1 MQVITSVKNQKIQFV
16 KKLHDKSF
24 RKSEGLF
31 IVEGE
36 NMIKDM
42 PSNVF
47 VQEIF
52 VIDEKLADYSYILK
66 RYDSK
71 SVTAVDSKVMK
82 LLSETVTP
90 CGILAVVRKN
100 TADKNIDGNVVILDG
115 ISDPGNFGTII
126 RTCAALGIKNILA
139 IESVDYTS
147 GKVVRSSM
155 GGVFR
160 TDIIECSREEAL
172 EIVKDYNLYAL
183 DMGGENIFGE
193 FKPQMPYA
201 LTVGS
206 ESKGLSRIFRDNAR
220 IVALPMSGD
229 IESLN
234 AAVSLSVALY
244 AFEYGK

>member
-71 SVTAVDSKVMK
+71 SVTAVDLKVMK
-82 LLSETVTP
+82 VLSETVTP

-126 RTCAALGIKNILA
+126 RT
-139 IESVDYTS
+139 
-147 GKVVRSSM
+147 
-155 GGVFR
+155 
-160 TDIIECSREEAL
+160 
-172 EIVKDYNLYAL
+172 
-183 DMGGENIFGE
+183 
-193 FKPQMPYA
+193 
-201 LTVGS
+201 
-206 ESKGLSRIFRDNAR
+206 
-220 IVALPMSGD
+220 
-229 IESLN
+229 
-234 AAVSLSVALY
+234 
-244 AFEYGK
+244 

>member
-1 MQVITSVKNQKIQFV
+1 
-16 KKLHDKSF
+16 
-24 RKSEGLF
+24 
-31 IVEGE
+31 
-36 NMIKDM
+36 
-42 PSNVF
+42 
-47 VQEIF
+47 
-52 VIDEKLADYSYILK
+52 
-66 RYDSK
+66 
-71 SVTAVDSKVMK
+71 MK

-183 DMGGENIFGE
+183 DMDGENIFGE
-193 FKPQMPYA
+193 FKPQRPYA

-206 ESKGLSRIFRDNAR
+206 ESKGLSRIFRDKAS

-229 IESLN
+229 MESLN

-244 AFEYGK
+244 AFEYRK